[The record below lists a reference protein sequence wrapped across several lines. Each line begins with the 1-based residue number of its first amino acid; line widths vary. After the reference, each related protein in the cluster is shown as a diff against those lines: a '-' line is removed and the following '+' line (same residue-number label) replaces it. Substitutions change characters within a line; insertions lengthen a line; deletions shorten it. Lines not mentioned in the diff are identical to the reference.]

1 MDEPP
6 VIIII
11 LVGILSIL
19 VVSFIYLG
27 GTALIMFSSWVPMKT
42 RLRWAAL
49 SLMPLALLAIALA
62 ITAVTIGKNAA
73 DSGADDSFLV
83 VFTPVGFVAGFLG
96 VGVIAANW
104 LIFKRFRVAFPRNSN
119 SPTS

>member
-1 MDEPP
+1 MVASSCHRMRLGAGAPSFH
-6 VIIII
+6 IK
-11 LVGILSIL
+11 LRLYFTGILDKEHW
-19 VVSFIYLG
+19 VS
-27 GTALIMFSSWVPMKT
+27 MKT
-42 RLRWAAL
+42 RLRWAGL
-49 SLMPLALLAIALA
+49 SLTPLALLAIALA

-83 VFTPVGFVAGFLG
+83 FFTPVGFVAGLLV
-96 VGVIAANW
+96 VGVIAGNW